1 MMNQSATVLTI
12 NQTRAAE
19 QAAVDAGSSF
29 WQLMETAGTAAA
41 QDLLKRPVNLQRYW
55 ILCGKGNNGGDGLV
69 MARVLALAGKHVTVS
84 LMQGGVS
91 SDLASQNLAAL
102 PDNVVIQA
110 PTVALLLNHDCV
122 IDAVFGIGFEGELSE
137 DLQAVFHSL
146 AACPCLRVALDIPS
160 GIHTDSGHLAAHSF
174 QADVCY
180 ASQLETRP
188 CDAFCS
194 SALWR
199 HQGIGPRHVMFA
211 GAHSS
216 S

>member
-1 MMNQSATVLTI
+1 MHTPSPILSTA
-12 NQTRAAE
+12 QTRAAE

-41 QDLLKRPVNLQRYW
+41 QDLLKRPVNAQRYW

-102 PDNVVIQA
+102 PNNVMIQA
-110 PTVALLLNHDCV
+110 PAVALLQSHDCV
-122 IDAVFGIGFEGELSE
+122 IDAVFGIGLDGKLSE
-137 DLQAVFHSL
+137 DLQAVFHAL
-146 AACPCLRVALDIPS
+146 ASRPCLCVALDIPS
-160 GIHTDSGHLAAHSF
+160 GIHADNGHIAAHSF

-180 ASQLETRP
+180 AFHSLKPAHVLPDVQAHCGDIKIL
-188 CDAFCS
+188 D
-194 SALWR
+194 
-199 HQGIGPRHVMFA
+199 IGM
-211 GAHSS
+211 
-216 S
+216 

>member
-1 MMNQSATVLTI
+1 MMNQSATVLTM

-69 MARVLALAGKHVTVS
+69 MARVFAQAGKHVTVS

-110 PTVALLLNHDCV
+110 PAVALLLNHDCV
-122 IDAVFGIGFEGELSE
+122 IDAVFGIGFDGELSA
-137 DLQAVFHSL
+137 DLQAVFHAL
-146 AACPCLRVALDIPS
+146 ASCPCLRVALDIPS
-160 GIHTDSGHLAAHSF
+160 GIHADSGHIAAHSF
-174 QADVCY
+174 QANVCY
-180 ASQLETRP
+180 AFHSLKP
-188 CDAFCS
+188 A
-194 SALWR
+194 
-199 HQGIGPRHVMFA
+199 HVMPDVQ
-211 GAHSS
+211 AHCGDIKVLDLGM
-216 S
+216 

>member
-1 MMNQSATVLTI
+1 MHTPSPILSIA
-12 NQTRAAE
+12 QTRAEE

-41 QDLLKRPVNLQRYW
+41 QDLLKRPVNLQSYW

-102 PDNVVIQA
+102 PNNVMIQA
-110 PTVALLLNHDCV
+110 PAVALLQSHDCV
-122 IDAVFGIGFEGELSE
+122 IDAVFGIGLDGKLSE
-137 DLQAVFHSL
+137 DLQAVFHAL
-146 AACPCLRVALDIPS
+146 ASRPCLRVALDIPS
-160 GIHTDSGHLAAHSF
+160 GIHADNGHIAAHSF

-180 ASQLETRP
+180 AFHSLKPAHVLPDVQAHCGDIKVL
-188 CDAFCS
+188 D
-194 SALWR
+194 
-199 HQGIGPRHVMFA
+199 IGM
-211 GAHSS
+211 
-216 S
+216 

>member
-1 MMNQSATVLTI
+1 MNQSTSVLSI
-12 NQTRAAE
+12 NQTHAAE

-69 MARVLALAGKHVTVS
+69 MARVLAQAGKHVTVS

-91 SDLASQNLAAL
+91 SDLASRNLVAL
-102 PDNVVIQA
+102 PDNVLVQA
-110 PTVALLLNHDCV
+110 PAVALLLNHDCV

-137 DLQAVFHSL
+137 DLQAVFHAL
-146 AACPCLRVALDIPS
+146 ASRPCLRVALDIPS
-160 GIHTDSGHLAAHSF
+160 GIHADSGHIAAHSF

-180 ASQLETRP
+180 AFHSFKPAHVLPDVQAHCGDIKVL
-188 CDAFCS
+188 D
-194 SALWR
+194 
-199 HQGIGPRHVMFA
+199 IGM
-211 GAHSS
+211 
-216 S
+216 

>member
-1 MMNQSATVLTI
+1 MNQSATVLTI

-41 QDLLKRPVNLQRYW
+41 QDLLKRPVNAQRYW

-69 MARVLALAGKHVTVS
+69 MARVLAQAGKHVTVS

-110 PTVALLLNHDCV
+110 PAVALLLNHDCV
-122 IDAVFGIGFEGELSE
+122 IDAVFGIGFDGELSE
-137 DLQAVFHSL
+137 DLQAVFHAL
-146 AACPCLRVALDIPS
+146 ASRPCLRVALDIPS
-160 GIHTDSGHLAAHSF
+160 GIHADNGHIAAHSF

-180 ASQLETRP
+180 AFHSLKPAHVLPDVQAHCGDIKVL
-188 CDAFCS
+188 D
-194 SALWR
+194 
-199 HQGIGPRHVMFA
+199 IGM
-211 GAHSS
+211 
-216 S
+216 

>member
-1 MMNQSATVLTI
+1 MNQSATVLTI

-69 MARVLALAGKHVTVS
+69 IARVLALAGKHVTVS

-91 SDLASQNLAAL
+91 SHLASQNLAAL

-110 PTVALLLNHDCV
+110 PAVALLLNHDCV
-122 IDAVFGIGFEGELSE
+122 IDAVFGIGFDGELSA
-137 DLQAVFHSL
+137 DLQAVFHAL
-146 AACPCLRVALDIPS
+146 ASRPCLRVALDIPS
-160 GIHTDSGHLAAHSF
+160 GIHADNGHIAAHSF

-180 ASQLETRP
+180 AFHSLKPAHVLPDVQAHCGDIKVL
-188 CDAFCS
+188 D
-194 SALWR
+194 
-199 HQGIGPRHVMFA
+199 IGM
-211 GAHSS
+211 
-216 S
+216 

>member
-29 WQLMETAGTAAA
+29 WRLMETAGTAAA

-69 MARVLALAGKHVTVS
+69 MARVLAQAGKHVTVS

-110 PTVALLLNHDCV
+110 PAVALLLNHDCV
-122 IDAVFGIGFEGELSE
+122 IDAVFGIGFQGELSE
-137 DLQAVFHSL
+137 DLQAVFHALVSR
-146 AACPCLRVALDIPS
+146 PCLCVALDIPS
-160 GIHTDSGHLAAHSF
+160 GIHADSGHIAAHSF
-174 QADVCY
+174 QANVCY
-180 ASQLETRP
+180 AFHSLKP
-188 CDAFCS
+188 A
-194 SALWR
+194 
-199 HQGIGPRHVMFA
+199 HVLPDVQ
-211 GAHSS
+211 AHCGDIKVLNLGM
-216 S
+216 

>member
-1 MMNQSATVLTI
+1 MNQSAPVLSI

-41 QDLLKRPVNLQRYW
+41 QDLLKRPVNTQRYW

-69 MARVLALAGKHVTVS
+69 MARILARAGKHVTVS

-110 PTVALLLNHDCV
+110 PAVALLLNHDCV
-122 IDAVFGIGFEGELSE
+122 IDAVFGIGFDGELSA
-137 DLQAVFHSL
+137 DLQAVFHAL
-146 AACPCLRVALDIPS
+146 ASCPCLRVALDIPS
-160 GIHTDSGHLAAHSF
+160 GIHADSGHIAAHSF
-174 QADVCY
+174 QANVCY
-180 ASQLETRP
+180 AFHSLKPT
-188 CDAFCS
+188 
-194 SALWR
+194 
-199 HQGIGPRHVMFA
+199 HVMPDVQ
-211 GAHSS
+211 AHCGDIKVLDLGM
-216 S
+216 

>member
-69 MARVLALAGKHVTVS
+69 MGRVLALAGKHVTVS

-137 DLQAVFHSL
+137 DLQAVFHAL
-146 AACPCLRVALDIPS
+146 ASRPCLRVALDIPS
-160 GIHTDSGHLAAHSF
+160 GIHADSGHIAAHSF

-180 ASQLETRP
+180 VFHSLKPAHVKPDVQTHCGDIKVL
-188 CDAFCS
+188 D
-194 SALWR
+194 
-199 HQGIGPRHVMFA
+199 IGM
-211 GAHSS
+211 
-216 S
+216 

>member
-41 QDLLKRPVNLQRYW
+41 LDLLKRPVNAQRYW

-69 MARVLALAGKHVTVS
+69 MARLLALAGKHVTVS
-84 LMQGGVS
+84 LMQGSVS

-110 PTVALLLNHDCV
+110 PAVALLLNHDCV

-137 DLQAVFHSL
+137 DLQAVFHAL
-146 AACPCLRVALDIPS
+146 ASRPCLRVALDIPS
-160 GIHTDSGHLAAHSF
+160 GIHADCGHIAAHSF
-174 QADVCY
+174 QANVCY
-180 ASQLETRP
+180 AFHSLKPAHVLPDVQAHCGDIKVL
-188 CDAFCS
+188 D
-194 SALWR
+194 
-199 HQGIGPRHVMFA
+199 IGM
-211 GAHSS
+211 
-216 S
+216 

>member
-1 MMNQSATVLTI
+1 MINQSAPVLSI

-41 QDLLKRPVNLQRYW
+41 QDLLKRPVNTQRYW

-69 MARVLALAGKHVTVS
+69 MARILARAGKHVTVS
-84 LMQGGVS
+84 LMQGDVS

-110 PTVALLLNHDCV
+110 PAVALLFNHDCV
-122 IDAVFGIGFEGELSE
+122 VDAVFGIGFEGELSE
-137 DLQAVFHSL
+137 DLQAVFHAL
-146 AACPCLRVALDIPS
+146 ASRPCLHVALDIPS
-160 GIHTDSGHLAAHSF
+160 GIHADSGRIAAHSF

-180 ASQLETRP
+180 ALHSLKPAHVKPDVQTHCGDIKVL
-188 CDAFCS
+188 D
-194 SALWR
+194 
-199 HQGIGPRHVMFA
+199 IGM
-211 GAHSS
+211 
-216 S
+216 

>member
-1 MMNQSATVLTI
+1 MNQSATVLTM

-84 LMQGGVS
+84 LMQGSVS

-102 PDNVVIQA
+102 PNNVVVQA
-110 PTVALLLNHDCV
+110 PAVALLLNHDCV
-122 IDAVFGIGFEGELSE
+122 IDAVFGIGFDGELSE
-137 DLQAVFHSL
+137 DLQAVFHAL
-146 AACPCLRVALDIPS
+146 ASRPCLRVALDIPS
-160 GIHTDSGHLAAHSF
+160 GIHADNGHIAAHSF

-180 ASQLETRP
+180 AFHSLKPAHVLPDVQAHCGDITVL
-188 CDAFCS
+188 D
-194 SALWR
+194 
-199 HQGIGPRHVMFA
+199 IGM
-211 GAHSS
+211 
-216 S
+216 

>member
-1 MMNQSATVLTI
+1 MNQSATVLTI

-110 PTVALLLNHDCV
+110 PAVALLLNHDCV
-122 IDAVFGIGFEGELSE
+122 VDAVFGIGFNGELSE
-137 DLQAVFHSL
+137 DLQAVFHAL
-146 AACPCLRVALDIPS
+146 ASRPCLRVALDIPS
-160 GIHTDSGHLAAHSF
+160 GIHADNGHIAAHSF

-180 ASQLETRP
+180 AFHSLKPAHMLPDVQAHCGDIKVL
-188 CDAFCS
+188 D
-194 SALWR
+194 
-199 HQGIGPRHVMFA
+199 IGM
-211 GAHSS
+211 
-216 S
+216 

>member
-41 QDLLKRPVNLQRYW
+41 QDLLKRPVNAQSYW

-69 MARVLALAGKHVTVS
+69 MARLLALAGKHVTVS

-91 SDLASQNLAAL
+91 SDLA
-102 PDNVVIQA
+102 
-110 PTVALLLNHDCV
+110 LLLNHDCV
-122 IDAVFGIGFEGELSE
+122 IDAVFGIGFDGELSE
-137 DLQAVFHSL
+137 DLQAVFHAL
-146 AACPCLRVALDIPS
+146 ASRPCLRVALDIPS
-160 GIHTDSGHLAAHSF
+160 GIHADSGHIAAHSF

-180 ASQLETRP
+180 AFHSLKPAHVLPDVQAHCGDIKVL
-188 CDAFCS
+188 D
-194 SALWR
+194 
-199 HQGIGPRHVMFA
+199 IGM
-211 GAHSS
+211 
-216 S
+216 

>member
-69 MARVLALAGKHVTVS
+69 MARILALAGKHVTVS

-91 SDLASQNLAAL
+91 SDLANQNLAAL
-102 PDNVVIQA
+102 PDNVVIQV

-137 DLQAVFHSL
+137 DLQAVFHAL
-146 AACPCLRVALDIPS
+146 ASRPCLRVALDIPS
-160 GIHTDSGHLAAHSF
+160 GIHADNGHIAAHSF

-180 ASQLETRP
+180 AFHSLKPAHVLPDVQAHCGDIKVL
-188 CDAFCS
+188 D
-194 SALWR
+194 
-199 HQGIGPRHVMFA
+199 IGM
-211 GAHSS
+211 
-216 S
+216 

>member
-1 MMNQSATVLTI
+1 MMNQSAPIFTI

-69 MARVLALAGKHVTVS
+69 MARVLAQAGKHVTVS

-110 PTVALLLNHDCV
+110 PAVALLLNHDCV
-122 IDAVFGIGFEGELSE
+122 IDAVFGIGFEGALSE
-137 DLQAVFHSL
+137 DLQAVFHAL
-146 AACPCLRVALDIPS
+146 ASRPCLRVALDIPS
-160 GIHTDSGHLAAHSF
+160 GIHADSGHIAAHSF

-180 ASQLETRP
+180 AFHSLKP
-188 CDAFCS
+188 A
-194 SALWR
+194 
-199 HQGIGPRHVMFA
+199 HVLPDVQ
-211 GAHSS
+211 AHCGDIKVLDLGM
-216 S
+216 

>member
-1 MMNQSATVLTI
+1 MNQSATVLTM

-41 QDLLKRPVNLQRYW
+41 QDLLKRPVNLQHYW

-69 MARVLALAGKHVTVS
+69 MARVLAQAGKHVTVS

-102 PDNVVIQA
+102 PDNVMIQA
-110 PTVALLLNHDCV
+110 PAIALLLNHDCV
-122 IDAVFGIGFEGELSE
+122 IDAVGGIGFDGELSE
-137 DLQAVFHSL
+137 DLQAAFHAL
-146 AACPCLRVALDIPS
+146 ASRPCLRVALDIPS
-160 GIHTDSGHLAAHSF
+160 GMHADSGHIAAHSF

-180 ASQLETRP
+180 AFHSLKP
-188 CDAFCS
+188 A
-194 SALWR
+194 
-199 HQGIGPRHVMFA
+199 HVMPDVQTHC
-211 GAHSS
+211 GDIKVLDLGM
-216 S
+216 

>member
-41 QDLLKRPVNLQRYW
+41 QDLLKRPVNAQSYW

-69 MARVLALAGKHVTVS
+69 TVRLLALAGKHVTVS

-110 PTVALLLNHDCV
+110 PAVALLLNHDCV

-137 DLQAVFHSL
+137 DLQAVFHAL
-146 AACPCLRVALDIPS
+146 ASRPCLRVALDIPS
-160 GIHTDSGHLAAHSF
+160 GIHADSGHIAAHSF

-180 ASQLETRP
+180 AFHSLKP
-188 CDAFCS
+188 
-194 SALWR
+194 
-199 HQGIGPRHVMFA
+199 
-211 GAHSS
+211 AHMMPFVQTHCGDIKVLDLGM
-216 S
+216 

>member
-1 MMNQSATVLTI
+1 MNQSATVLTI

-41 QDLLKRPVNLQRYW
+41 QDLLKRPVNAQSYW

-102 PDNVVIQA
+102 PDNVVVQA
-110 PTVALLLNHDCV
+110 PAVALLLKHDCV
-122 IDAVFGIGFEGELSE
+122 IDAVFGIGFDGELSE
-137 DLQAVFHSL
+137 DLQAVFHAL
-146 AACPCLRVALDIPS
+146 ASHPCLRVALDIPS
-160 GIHTDSGHLAAHSF
+160 GIHADSGHIAAHSF

-180 ASQLETRP
+180 AFHSLKPAHVLPDVQAHCGDIKVL
-188 CDAFCS
+188 D
-194 SALWR
+194 
-199 HQGIGPRHVMFA
+199 IGM
-211 GAHSS
+211 
-216 S
+216 

>member
-1 MMNQSATVLTI
+1 MNQSATVLTI

-41 QDLLKRPVNLQRYW
+41 QDLLKRPVNLQSYW

-69 MARVLALAGKHVTVS
+69 MARILALAGKHVTVS

-110 PTVALLLNHDCV
+110 PAVALLLNHDCV
-122 IDAVFGIGFEGELSE
+122 IDAVFGIGFDGELSK
-137 DLQAVFHSL
+137 DLQAVFHAL
-146 AACPCLRVALDIPS
+146 ASRPCLRVALDIPS
-160 GIHTDSGHLAAHSF
+160 GSHADSGHIAAHSF

-180 ASQLETRP
+180 AFHSLKPAHVLPDVQAHCGDIKVL
-188 CDAFCS
+188 D
-194 SALWR
+194 
-199 HQGIGPRHVMFA
+199 IGM
-211 GAHSS
+211 
-216 S
+216 